1 MSLDPVGA
9 NGLERLA
16 GSRHAR
22 LWSVGGVEA
31 SSAVQELKDVHP
43 APLRRG
49 RSFWGS

>member
-16 GSRHAR
+16 GSRHPR

-31 SSAVQELKDVHP
+31 SSAVQELKDDP